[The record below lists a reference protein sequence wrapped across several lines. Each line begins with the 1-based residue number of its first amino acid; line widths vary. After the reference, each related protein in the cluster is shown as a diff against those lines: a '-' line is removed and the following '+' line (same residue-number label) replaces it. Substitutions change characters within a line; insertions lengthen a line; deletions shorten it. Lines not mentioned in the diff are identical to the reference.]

1 MGQLITAPPPAS
13 SFGALLRAC
22 RHRAYLSQ
30 EQLAARAEL
39 SERTVRNLE
48 ADRVRSP
55 RTDTVRLLADALQL
69 SGPERESWFE
79 AARGVNH
86 PRAGPALPGVDG
98 SAHQP
103 DGGSAQ
109 LSLNARGLGLGNN
122 HWWHGS
128 SVGEDMAEIVELG
141 QRGDGPAGQLTK
153 DRDLTATA
161 VQAWLD
167 LAGRDAGTRNDG
179 GLTSLDR
186 RELAELRRENRR
198 LREDVEILKRATAI
212 FARAT
217 R

>member
-1 MGQLITAPPPAS
+1 MGQLITASPPAS

-22 RHRAYLSQ
+22 RQRAYLTQ
-30 EQLAARAEL
+30 EELAARAEL

-69 SGPERESWFE
+69 AGPERESWFE

-86 PRAGPALPGVDG
+86 PRAGPVLPRVDG
-98 SAHQP
+98 SPHQP
-103 DGGSAQ
+103 NDGATQ

-122 HWWHGS
+122 HWCHGS

-141 QRGDGPAGQLTK
+141 QRGGGPAGQLTK

-179 GLTSLDR
+179 GLTSADR
-186 RELAELRRENRR
+186 RELAELRRENRK

-212 FARAT
+212 FATAT